1 MRLRARPAVDG
12 SGLTGEGREM
22 RPSVHASILD
32 NDGARFFGPGP
43 QRLLEGV
50 ARLGSLSAVSREMSM
65 SYSKANRIIKNA
77 ESVLGF
83 PLLTRRIG
91 GADGGSSELTP
102 QGLDFLTRYQD
113 FEAVCEQA
121 AEAAF
126 STCFEGLLEV
136 PRCACVVLANGRATR
151 FGSQKLLA
159 QLDGKPVL
167 EHTLA
172 ALPGGLLDTV
182 VAAAPGPVAELA
194 EAAGYRC
201 VAPAGPDISDSVKAG
216 LGAIGD
222 AAGCLFVCG
231 DQPQLSQA
239 DVEALVAAHRT
250 HPTAVVRLAARGR
263 AANPVLW
270 PRDLLSALEGLQGD
284 RGGASLIE
292 SRPDIASRVILVEA
306 ASPASVADVDTPEQ
320 LRRLDTRS

>member
-1 MRLRARPAVDG
+1 
-12 SGLTGEGREM
+12 M

-32 NDGARFFGPGP
+32 NEGTRFFGPGP
-43 QRLLEGV
+43 ERLLEGV
-50 ARLGSLSAVSREMSM
+50 ARLGSLSAVSREMNM

-77 ESVLGF
+77 ESILGF
-83 PLLTRRIG
+83 PLLSRRIG

-102 QGLDFLTRYQD
+102 QGRDFLDRYQD
-113 FEAVCEQA
+113 FEAACERA
-121 AEAAF
+121 AETAF
-126 STCFEGLLEV
+126 STCFEGLLDV

-159 QLDGKPVL
+159 QLDGKPML

-172 ALPGGLLDTV
+172 ALPERLLDTV
-182 VAAAPGPVAELA
+182 VAAAPGPVAQIA

-201 VAPAGPDISDSVKAG
+201 VAPQGPDISDSVKAG
-216 LGAIGD
+216 LRAVGD

-239 DVEALVAAHRT
+239 DVEALVAAHRA
-250 HPTAVVRLAARGR
+250 HPTAVVRLATRGR

-270 PRDLLSALEGLQGD
+270 PQDLFGALKGLQGD

-292 SRPDIASRVILVEA
+292 SRPDIASRVVLVEA
-306 ASPASVADVDTPEQ
+306 KNPASVADVDTPEQ
-320 LRRLDTRS
+320 LQRLDARS